1 MQVSYQENTSSI
13 SSVVG
18 GGGIVAE
25 GFLSPEAMM
34 QYISERLGGMDEE
47 IQSMFQKQ
55 KDMEALRKVLGDV
68 KNQLNTSAQTEEG
81 KFSLDIDLADLE
93 LIDPELAAKLEQ
105 ELHTAAGDGDS
116 AENGGIVHTI
126 TKEQKESIEEIISQH
141 MSDVEA
147 SAQLEMIRLQSLMS
161 ARQSAIGTC
170 TNCMKSF
177 SDSQNQVVNNYK

>member
-1 MQVSYQENTSSI
+1 MQISYQENTSSV
-13 SSVVG
+13 STVVG

-47 IQSMFQKQ
+47 IQGMFQKQ
-55 KDMEALRKVLGDV
+55 KDMEALRKALGDV
-68 KNQLNTSAQTEEG
+68 KNQLNTSAQTEDG
-81 KFSLDIDLADLE
+81 KFKLDIDLQTLNE
-93 LIDPELAAKLEQ
+93 TDPALGAKLEK
-105 ELHTAAGDGDS
+105 ELHTAAGDDDS
-116 AENGGIVHTI
+116 NINGGIEHTI
-126 TKEQKESIEEIISQH
+126 TKEQKEAIEEIISQH
-141 MSDVEA
+141 MSDIEA